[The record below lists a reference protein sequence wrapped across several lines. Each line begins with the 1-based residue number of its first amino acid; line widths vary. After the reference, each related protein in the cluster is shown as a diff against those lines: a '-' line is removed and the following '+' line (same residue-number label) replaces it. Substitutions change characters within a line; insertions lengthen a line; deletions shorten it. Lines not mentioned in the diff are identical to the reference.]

1 MLNTDMACQL
11 FISTACALMYLL
23 LNFGMCQD
31 VSTSGDD
38 VFDGYRYVVYHGF
51 DGVYGTFSGARAHCQ
66 SIGGALPIITSA
78 AQNEFIASK
87 LTFGQGNYYIGL
99 EDLDGNGQYN
109 WIDGTT
115 PGYSN
120 WDSNLFSLSK
130 PYCAV
135 MRSRNTLNDADHGR
149 WNRVTC
155 TSSRRR
161 ICQMPLVRINR
172 TDEAIPQGV
181 VEVYSGRWGSVCL
194 DHSITESDGHVL
206 CRTIDYPGLV
216 SWHGISARNDISISD
231 VALNCTGSEKSIND
245 CKYSTDVTNCTSVL
259 YIRCQPA
266 VRFVDDDCS
275 SRGRVEVYS
284 YGSWGPVCDED
295 FTMEDATLVC
305 QMLGLDFE
313 DFLSGGQSVSVG
325 SSLPSILNNPRCTNK
340 DTDIRSCLQHG
351 NATCSI
357 YAAVRCTDP
366 LNECSSEP
374 NVDFSFSWSSSADI
388 RSPQQS
394 PTPDTSISNDPS
406 ITWSSDGDF
415 SSPQQSS
422 ASVTTPIAQSVHS
435 SMESRSTQASNFDDP
450 SITWSSGGGFSSSQQ
465 SSASVTTPIAQS
477 VQSSMESQSTQASN
491 SNVRL
496 VNGSTSEEGR
506 VEVYINGRWGTVCD
520 DSWDDTDATVV
531 CQSLGLGPGT
541 AYGYANFGQG
551 SGDIL
556 LDDVLCTGNETNLL
570 ECANLGIGVHNCEH
584 DEDAGVVCSTGE
596 TIDIDNKMPATD
608 GILTDDEDMVEGSG
622 SGGGGEV
629 SPDQAVDPT
638 CDNWSCENGGTCYMV
653 RDTPMCACT
662 LGWEGAICA
671 EGATVDIDSEMPTT
685 LGILTDDE
693 DMVEGS
699 GSGDGDYSGEG
710 RAEPV
715 AYMTCYNWPC
725 ENGGTCYIVR
735 ESPVC
740 TCKLGWQ
747 GAMCTNA
754 TNKEPIN
761 EAINEIVNKTITA
774 ENIEGISEEL
784 ANITETSVGF
794 DEEALQ
800 SVSDKLTSIAGFA
813 SDQNLTE
820 DTVVQVSGSV
830 IETVDNI
837 LNLEDDT
844 FETAGAQETSKNIL
858 STIST
863 ITEAIQRT
871 SAKNFTYSGSNI
883 VLAAVKVD
891 RASFPLR
898 TAIGGDG
905 NDVVDISTNDQ
916 NHDNMDD
923 VASVLL
929 PEAILQSVPD
939 EGGAVSV
946 SVFLMTSPKLF
957 QGDDTSSSISPSLR
971 GKENQQPETMS
982 VVASPVLSVTV
993 EGAEIKDLPNSEA
1006 IVFEFPVNMSLARE
1020 FNDPDIRENCVY
1032 WNVELARWSKEGCKT
1047 DNTNTTF
1054 TSMVTCRC
1062 NHLTSFAVLLDIKG
1076 SVESRVI
1083 DLISRI
1089 GCIASI
1095 ICLIL
1100 TLCILLGF
1108 RKLRRKQPQ
1117 QILINL
1123 TFALLALYVTFVIGI
1138 DRPNWNRGCMIVAI
1152 LLHYFCLASLSWMGV
1167 EAFSMYMSFVRVMD
1181 TYIPKLIFKC
1191 CLVGW
1196 GFPMAVVIPTVAS
1209 KWTAYRN
1216 FKYCFIS
1223 PGPSL
1228 YFGMIL
1234 PIGVILAF
1242 NSIIFTIVIYKLTC
1256 GRKTFAARNT
1266 GMSKKET
1273 MAKAREE
1280 AIRRAQNVVAI
1291 GTLLG
1296 LTWSFGFL
1304 AVGNGRV
1311 AFNAL
1316 FAIFN
1321 SLQGVFVFFLFG
1333 IRQPEVGDKLRT
1345 TRMRLLHGVRS
1356 ARRGSDFWSS
1366 SFDGHTTSRP
1376 SVVSFVSQSP
1386 RSTNEP
1392 MHEIRLEQGPIA
1404 NSETCDTFL

>member
-1 MLNTDMACQL
+1 MESR
-11 FISTACALMYLL
+11 STHAS
-23 LNFGMCQD
+23 NFD
-31 VSTSGDD
+31 
-38 VFDGYRYVVYHGF
+38 
-51 DGVYGTFSGARAHCQ
+51 
-66 SIGGALPIITSA
+66 
-78 AQNEFIASK
+78 
-87 LTFGQGNYYIGL
+87 
-99 EDLDGNGQYN
+99 
-109 WIDGTT
+109 
-115 PGYSN
+115 
-120 WDSNLFSLSK
+120 
-130 PYCAV
+130 
-135 MRSRNTLNDADHGR
+135 
-149 WNRVTC
+149 
-155 TSSRRR
+155 
-161 ICQMPLVRINR
+161 
-172 TDEAIPQGV
+172 
-181 VEVYSGRWGSVCL
+181 
-194 DHSITESDGHVL
+194 DHSI
-206 CRTIDYPGLV
+206 
-216 SWHGISARNDISISD
+216 
-231 VALNCTGSEKSIND
+231 
-245 CKYSTDVTNCTSVL
+245 
-259 YIRCQPA
+259 
-266 VRFVDDDCS
+266 
-275 SRGRVEVYS
+275 
-284 YGSWGPVCDED
+284 
-295 FTMEDATLVC
+295 
-305 QMLGLDFE
+305 
-313 DFLSGGQSVSVG
+313 
-325 SSLPSILNNPRCTNK
+325 
-340 DTDIRSCLQHG
+340 
-351 NATCSI
+351 
-357 YAAVRCTDP
+357 
-366 LNECSSEP
+366 
-374 NVDFSFSWSSSADI
+374 SWSS
-388 RSPQQS
+388 
-394 PTPDTSISNDPS
+394 
-406 ITWSSDGDF
+406 GEDF

-422 ASVTTPIAQSVHS
+422 ASVTTPIAQSVPS
-435 SMESRSTQASNFDDP
+435 SMESRSTHASNFY
-450 SITWSSGGGFSSSQQ
+450 
-465 SSASVTTPIAQS
+465 
-477 VQSSMESQSTQASN
+477 
-491 SNVRL
+491 VRL
-496 VNGSTSEEGR
+496 VNGRTPNEGR
-506 VEVYINGRWGTVCD
+506 VEVFANGKWGTVCD
-520 DSWDDTDATVV
+520 DRWDNTDATVV

-541 AYGYANFGQG
+541 AYGYAYFGQG

-570 ECANLGIGVHNCEH
+570 ECSYLGIDVNDCTH
-584 DEDAGVVCSTGE
+584 DEDAGVICSTGE
-596 TIDIDNKMPATD
+596 TIDIDSKIPATD
-608 GILTDDEDMVEGSG
+608 GILTDDEDMVDGSG
-622 SGGGGEV
+622 SGGSGEGP
-629 SPDQAVDPT
+629 PDQAVDLT
-638 CDNWSCENGGTCYMV
+638 CNNWPCENGGTCYMV
-653 RDTPMCACT
+653 RETPMCTCT
-662 LGWEGAICA
+662 LGWQGAMCTEG
-671 EGATVDIDSEMPTT
+671 ETVDIDSEMPTT
-685 LGILTDDE
+685 YGILTDDE
-693 DMVEGS
+693 DMVEGAV
-699 GSGDGDYSGEG
+699 SGDGDYGREG
-710 RAEPV
+710 PPDPA

-725 ENGGTCYIVR
+725 ENGGTCYMVR
-735 ESPVC
+735 ESPMC

-747 GAMCTNA
+747 GVMCTDA

-761 EAINEIVNKTITA
+761 EAINEIVNKTITT
-774 ENIEGISEEL
+774 ENIGGISEVL
-784 ANITETSVGF
+784 ANITETSPGF

-800 SVSDKLTSIAGFA
+800 SVSAKLASIAGFA

-844 FETAGAQETSKNIL
+844 FETTGAQESSKNIL

-863 ITEAIQRT
+863 ITEAIQKT
-871 SAKNFTYSGSNI
+871 STKNFTYSGSNI

-929 PEAILQSVPD
+929 PEAILHSLPD
-939 EGGAVSV
+939 ESGAVSV

-957 QGDDTSSSISPSLR
+957 QGDDTSSSFSPSLR
-971 GKENQQPETMS
+971 GKENQQLETMS

-993 EGAEIKDLPNSEA
+993 EGAEIKELPNSEA
-1006 IVFEFPVNMSLARE
+1006 IVFKFPVNMSLAEE
-1020 FNDPDIRENCVY
+1020 FNDPEIRENCVY
-1032 WNVELARWSKEGCKT
+1032 WNIELTKWSKEGCRT

-1076 SVESRVI
+1076 NVESRVI

-1138 DRPNWNRGCMIVAI
+1138 DRPNWKRGCIIVAI

-1216 FKYCFIS
+1216 LKYCFIS
-1223 PGPSL
+1223 PGHSL

-1234 PIGVILAF
+1234 PIGVIMAF

-1256 GRKTFAARNT
+1256 GRKTFSATNN

-1280 AIRRAQNVVAI
+1280 AIRRAQNIVAI

-1333 IRQPEVGDKLRT
+1333 IRQPEMSEKLRA

-1366 SFDGHTTSRP
+1366 SVDGRTTSRP
-1376 SVVSFVSQSP
+1376 SVVSFVSQAP
-1386 RSTNEP
+1386 RSSNEP
-1392 MHEIRLEQGPIA
+1392 QHATRSEQGPA
-1404 NSETCDTFL
+1404 VNSETCDTFL